1 MDQPLECLEDLEQAT
16 VVCQRM
22 PEDLG
27 LMRPAVRAL
36 LKDVISL

>member
-1 MDQPLECLEDLEQAT
+1 MPLEDLEQAT

-27 LMRPAVRAL
+27 LMRRNWTSAVRAL